1 MTLAALSLL
10 LLAASALAMVAVPF
24 IPAWREWSRPTDH
37 LPLAVD
43 AEYTNRVDFFATR
56 LREAVHAGRAPP
68 DAEYIEGHFSAAAEC
83 RFDALLVTGDMALGP
98 NCEVQQWAHAD
109 GAIRMGDA
117 GVALRRMSA
126 GRAIQLGADCSF
138 ERLNAPTIRFGD
150 DGDRVP
156 AMREPETLKARELA
170 ELLGCTQMAPG
181 WHRVDGHVVLPPDS
195 RYVGSLVVTGALMI
209 GERTVIAGSVK
220 ARNGVVVGIDA
231 AVMGSV
237 ACEQSIHILR
247 GAFVEGPV
255 ISETDIVIGAR
266 AIIGRLE
273 LRTTVSAPNVMVEC
287 GAQAHGTVWAREV
300 GVVWKDA

>member
-1 MTLAALSLL
+1 MTALWIAVLALGAF
-10 LLAASALAMVAVPF
+10 AMVAVPF

-43 AEYTNRVDFFATR
+43 AHHTNRVDFFATR
-56 LREAVHAGRAPP
+56 LREAVQAGGTPR
-68 DAEYIEGHFSAAAEC
+68 DAEYIEGNFSAAAEC
-83 RFDALLVTGDMALGP
+83 RFDALLVTGDLAFGP
-98 NCEVQQWAHAD
+98 GCEVQQWAHAD
-109 GAIRMGDA
+109 GSIGMGHA

-126 GRAIQLGADCSF
+126 GRAIQLDAECSF

-150 DGDRVP
+150 NHTRELVLP
-156 AMREPETLKARELA
+156 AAETLKARELA
-170 ELLGCTQMAPG
+170 DLLGCTQMAPG

-195 RYVGSLVVTGALMI
+195 RYTGSLVVTGALMI
-209 GERTVIAGSVK
+209 GDRTVIAGSIK
-220 ARNGVVVGIDA
+220 ARKGVVVGMEA
-231 AVMGSV
+231 AVIGSV
-237 ACEQSIHILR
+237 VCEESIHILH
-247 GAFVEGPV
+247 GAYVQGPV

-266 AIIGRLE
+266 AIIGRPD